1 MLDSPQFRKNAM
13 THKQVFCPDWDKL
26 QTELEVAKTCLRASD
41 DILWFRGCP
50 SEYGLMPTLMRD
62 TQNLSDDEHL
72 EYETSVFYEFQARAS
87 ELRERG
93 LTEWELL
100 FFGRHYGV
108 PTRVL
113 DWTDTF
119 GVALYF
125 ALEERLNDVCA
136 RHEPAIWVVNPY
148 ALNKKTWG
156 NPDIALPENL
166 GSFGKRLTTAS
177 WRKGPVAVFPIQ
189 INDRVSAQR
198 GWFTVHGKDRRAI
211 EKQLPDHVVQLILKP
226 RCTDSAR
233 KFLDLAGI
241 NRYSL
246 YPDLENLAS
255 WIRQERLRWAEN
267 KRHATRAGA
276 PYKTQEEKS
285 KRKEEPRKPHDRKR

>member
-1 MLDSPQFRKNAM
+1 
-13 THKQVFCPDWDKL
+13 
-26 QTELEVAKTCLRASD
+26 
-41 DILWFRGCP
+41 
-50 SEYGLMPTLMRD
+50 MPTLMRD
-62 TQNLSDDEHL
+62 TQNLSDDEHW
-72 EYETSVFYEFQARAS
+72 EYETSVFFEFQARAS
-87 ELRERG
+87 ELRQRG

-125 ALEERLNDVCA
+125 ALEERPNDA
-136 RHEPAIWVVNPY
+136 RAKYEPAIWVVNPY

-166 GSFGKRLTTAS
+166 GSFGELLTTAS
-177 WRKGPVAVFPIQ
+177 WRKGPIAVFPIQ

-198 GWFTVHGKDRRAI
+198 GWFTVHGKDRRAL
-211 EKQLPDHVVQLILKP
+211 EKQLPDHVVQLILEP

-246 YPDLENLAS
+246 YPDLENLAF
-255 WIRQERLRWAEN
+255 WTRQERLRWAEN
-267 KRHATRAGA
+267 KRHARASGRA
-276 PYKTQEEKS
+276 KQEEKS
-285 KRKEEPRKPHDRKR
+285 KQESSRGNFPAGRGKKIRRQSSRRHRL